1 MNIDKINNFIVKYK
15 LIRRAI
21 VFILLPIVIAI
32 DIDSYLLFRI
42 GLLEYTSGLVGFLGI
57 INGLIATIIGFYF
70 TGKEDQTKA
79 D

>member
-1 MNIDKINNFIVKYK
+1 MNIDKINKAIIKYR

-21 VFILLPIVIAI
+21 VFALIPIVLAI

-42 GLLEYTSGLVGFLGI
+42 GSLEYTTGLVGFLGVV
-57 INGLIATIIGFYF
+57 NGLVGTIIAFYF
-70 TGKEDQTKA
+70 TNKSDSCEA

>member
-1 MNIDKINNFIVKYK
+1 MNMKKINEVIIKYR

-21 VFILLPIVIAI
+21 VFILLPIVVAI
-32 DIDSYLLFRI
+32 DIDSYLLCRV

-57 INGLIATIIGFYF
+57 INGLITTIIVFYF
-70 TGKEDQTKA
+70 TNDKKSCDA